1 MAGERSP
8 NYPIISLAE
17 ALPRIQAIY
26 DKERTHAADADVVA
40 RDLGYGSLNGASRG
54 IISAL
59 RKFGLLAEEGEQVK
73 VSNDALD
80 ILLHSRG
87 RPERTSALER
97 AAFTP
102 ALFSELRGQF
112 GRSLPSDENMRAYLI
127 KRGFNPN
134 TVTNVIRSYRDTVE
148 LVNFETRQGEPE
160 EAAME
165 EAAPA
170 VAGVGPITMI
180 PHALVPP
187 AHAETE
193 LAFQL
198 TPSCHVRLGF
208 TGVVT
213 REAFD
218 KLRAFLDLSRDIFPM
233 GTPTH
238 IEDVAP
244 MEASAQ
250 A

>member
-17 ALPRIQAIY
+17 ALPRIQAVY

-160 EAAME
+160 EAPSD
-165 EAAPA
+165 EATPA

-180 PHALVPP
+180 PHALVPQQ
-187 AHAETE
+187 AETE

-198 TPSCHVRLGF
+198 TPGCHVRLGF
-208 TGVVT
+208 TGEVT

-218 KLRAFLDLSRDIFPM
+218 KLRAFLDLSRDIFPT
-233 GTPTH
+233 GAPTH
-238 IEDVAP
+238 LEDVAP
-244 MEASAQ
+244 MEAAGQ